1 METGGIFDLR
11 NSCLYKPESCAMI
24 TKKHTGDRKMEEKV
38 TMEALKKGWRTLN
51 FEVRKR
57 GRLDMSEFKR
67 LFTETYAVL
76 SEMSAAD
83 SVRKDCVAMIA
94 EAYLFAN
101 TENRELNDSGMP
113 AFVLTERMLN
123 NCVFGSVSG
132 DCNISNVYLIEARK
146 EVYLDFKDVDGSL
159 RKLEAV
165 LADSYWDTF

>member
-1 METGGIFDLR
+1 MFEKITGYTDKMEMLKKTNVINAGSSKLVSLTG
-11 NSCLYKPESCAMI
+11 
-24 TKKHTGDRKMEEKV
+24 KMEEKI
-38 TMEALKKGWRTLN
+38 TMEDLKKGWRSLN

-57 GRLDMSEFKR
+57 SRLDMSEFKR

-123 NCVFGSVSG
+123 NCVFSSMTD
-132 DCNISNVYLIEARK
+132 DCNISNVYLIE
-146 EVYLDFKDVDGSL
+146 E
-159 RKLEAV
+159 EA
-165 LADSYWDTF
+165 